1 LTRPNRVGQERRVDR
16 IKQLEL
22 AGVPSMCAAMLLG
35 ILMET
40 LPRFM
45 SKPYSAFEVV
55 WMRYSTHLLL
65 MVLVWGTRHP
75 SRLVRTTRPGL
86 HAIRGLTMLG
96 MPAAY
101 VLAISRAPKEV
112 VQTMFTLEPLMAMV
126 MAAVW
131 LRERIGHRRWAGGVA
146 ACVGALVI
154 AHPTIAARA
163 GTIVLGLSVAACFAL
178 YQVLTRFMREE
189 TTTSRLF
196 YTALWVW
203 VPLGFAVPWFWTIPA
218 LTDLVLM
225 MLVGVLGYL
234 ILLGIDRSLDVAPV
248 SKIAPFAVAQ
258 PVAGVLIEALL
269 LRRVPPPERVAGI
282 AIVFVGWLMLLWP
295 TAGQTPTP
303 DRDAPGAGEPA
314 SA

>member
-1 LTRPNRVGQERRVDR
+1 
-16 IKQLEL
+16 
-22 AGVPSMCAAMLLG
+22 
-35 ILMET
+35 
-40 LPRFM
+40 
-45 SKPYSAFEVV
+45 
-55 WMRYSTHLLL
+55 MRYSTHLLL
-65 MVLVWGTRHP
+65 MVLVWGTRDP
-75 SRLVRTTRPGL
+75 GRLVRTTRPGL
-86 HAIRGLTMLG
+86 HVIRGLTMLG
-96 MPAAY
+96 MPAAF

-112 VQTMFTLEPLMAMV
+112 VQTTFTLQPLLAMA

-154 AHPTIAARA
+154 AHPTIAPRGGA
-163 GTIVLGLSVAACFAL
+163 IVLGLSAAACFAL

-189 TTTSRLF
+189 TTPSRLF

-203 VPLGFAVPWFWTIPA
+203 VPLSFAVPWFWTTPV

-225 MLVGVLGYL
+225 MVVGVLGYL

-269 LRRVPPPERVAGI
+269 LRRVPPPGRVAGI
-282 AIVFVGWLMLLWP
+282 AIVLVGWLMLLWP
-295 TAGQTPTP
+295 TAGQAPTP
-303 DRDAPGAGEPA
+303 DRDARGAGEPA